1 MYFLEFFKTFLMLT
15 ECLTLSLNYSVYSVS
30 YSASEEEKVG
40 SLHPCGVLC
49 RQSVVIVLFF
59 FLFIMYY
66 IIFAAR
72 QHCLYDIC
80 ILFFQEHT
88 NCFPKILVLG
98 TDLL

>member
-40 SLHPCGVLC
+40 SFHPCGVLC

-59 FLFIMYY
+59 FYLLCI
-66 IIFAAR
+66 
-72 QHCLYDIC
+72 
-80 ILFFQEHT
+80 ILF
-88 NCFPKILVLG
+88 
-98 TDLL
+98 LLQGNTAYMIFVYNFFKNTQIVFLKFLS